1 MVDAVAEAEGISI
14 SNVSFKALIGK
25 GMMYANNIWLG
36 LRSTSTSKSVR

>member
-25 GMMYANNIWLG
+25 GMHFLTILD
-36 LRSTSTSKSVR
+36 S